1 MEKIEGFAG
10 LASKIAARLN
20 HRHILAL
27 YHSGETDDSLYY
39 VMPYLQGKSLRRR
52 LDAEKPL
59 PAERPWRAAESS
71 WAPWAET
78 SGSQHPP
85 HGGWRIG

>member
-1 MEKIEGFAG
+1 LKPEVAAALGAERF
-10 LASKIAARLN
+10 LRESKIAARLN

-52 LDAEKPL
+52 LDAEKQL
-59 PAERPWRAAESS
+59 PAERP
-71 WAPWAET
+71 
-78 SGSQHPP
+78 
-85 HGGWRIG
+85 